1 MTGLLEIQAEASARE
16 RGHINL
22 LKTELVK
29 MGTNTKTTQLSTE
42 PDAGPWYVHTIYDS
56 HRKRYPRLTQ
66 GGHVR
71 DTIIHRNEHTMQ
83 LLGAAPSK

>member
-16 RGHINL
+16 RRHINL

-29 MGTNTKTTQLSTE
+29 MGKNTKTTHLTTE

-56 HRKRYPRLTQ
+56 HKKRYPRRRQ

-71 DTIIHRNEHTMQ
+71 DTIIHRDEHTMQ
-83 LLGAAPSK
+83 LLEADPNK

>member
-29 MGTNTKTTQLSTE
+29 KGKNTKTTHLTTE
-42 PDAGPWYVHTIYDS
+42 SGIGPWYVQTIYDS
-56 HRKRYPRLTQ
+56 HTQRYPRHMQ

-71 DTIIHRNEHTMQ
+71 DTIIHRNEHTMP
-83 LLGAAPSK
+83 LLGAAPNK